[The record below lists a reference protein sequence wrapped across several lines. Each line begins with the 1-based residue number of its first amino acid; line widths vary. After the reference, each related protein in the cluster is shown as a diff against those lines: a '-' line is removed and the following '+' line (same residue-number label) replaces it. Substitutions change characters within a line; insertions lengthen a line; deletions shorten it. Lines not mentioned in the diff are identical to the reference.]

1 LRDEIIMSDVENGD
15 SDPPKKEDGEEGEE
29 VTDLSNR

>member
-1 LRDEIIMSDVENGD
+1 MSEIANGD
-15 SDPPKKEDGEEGEE
+15 SDPPRKDGEVEEGEE